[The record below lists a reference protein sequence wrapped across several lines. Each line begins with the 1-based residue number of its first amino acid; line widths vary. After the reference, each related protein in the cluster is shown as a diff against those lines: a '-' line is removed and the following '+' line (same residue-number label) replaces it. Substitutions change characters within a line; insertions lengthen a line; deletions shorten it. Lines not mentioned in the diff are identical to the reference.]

1 MDWIDLSDPITCPVL
16 ADDVRKKI
24 VIRLKK
30 CNFYVCIGIGMKTPQ
45 TSIPMNGAFR
55 IVS

>member
-30 CNFYVCIGIGMKTPQ
+30 CNFYVCIGMKTPQ
-45 TSIPMNGAFR
+45 TRIPMNGAFR